1 MEELSKTSSTVLH
14 KLVYAHSMVSK
25 IICKSINTCNAMQ
38 CNARTEVLSTY
49 SFTKTK
55 IIQKHASY
63 TRQPTIYVIFT
74 KTKTSVSK

>member
-1 MEELSKTSSTVLH
+1 MEEVSKTSSTVLH

-25 IICKSINTCNAMQ
+25 IICKSINTCNA
-38 CNARTEVLSTY
+38 RTEVLPTY